1 MSRAYRAT
9 VKESA
14 RRVIRAEDCVRTQ
27 LEVLDLLPCEQMG
40 ELLAI
45 ELTQLGFIREGGQMI
60 RDEGKVRTVIEL
72 ASGMVDLSAVEDQD
86 LELERKKSGMTRDD
100 RGQTRKQLE
109 ESLKQPLADEIDEG
123 VGRSQGELQQQIT
136 DKLESNLRDLRSE
149 LDQACNRATAAALK
163 IKAAQMG
170 QIKEMTE
177 DPSSGSLTIVV
188 EL

>member
-1 MSRAYRAT
+1 MSRAYRVT
-9 VKESA
+9 VKEST

-27 LEVLDLLPCEQMG
+27 LEVLDLLPREQMG

-72 ASGMVDLSAVEDQD
+72 SSGMVDLSAGEDHEF
-86 LELERKKSGMTRDD
+86 ELERKKSGMIRDD
-100 RGQTRKQLE
+100 RGQTIKQLE
-109 ESLKQPLADEIDEG
+109 DSLKRQLAHDIDEG
-123 VGRSQGELQQQIT
+123 FERSQGELQQQIT
-136 DKLESNLRDLRSE
+136 DKLESRLRDLQSE

-170 QIKEMTE
+170 HIKEMTE
-177 DPSSGSLTIVV
+177 DPSTGSLTIVV